1 MSSWLAM
8 PFCAGRL
15 QIDWALSYCGNS
27 VLRVCE
33 AQSRAGSW
41 LHGSAC
47 FDNAKQAEFTKR
59 NGFNIDQTG
68 CEKANVNAATIT
80 RQSKSNLALAFV
92 SLGRKR
98 KRDITTFYAFCRV
111 VDDIADSAE
120 LSVMEKRVR
129 LANWR
134 HMLRT
139 SAPDEPLLA
148 RDVRQ
153 LMQKYSL
160 SPEMLEEIIAGVEMD
175 LSILRYSTFK
185 ELRIYCYR
193 VASAV
198 GLVSIEIFGYENP
211 RCREYAIDLGL
222 ALQMTNIIRDVW
234 KDFQAGRVYL
244 PQEDLAR
251 FGYSEGELAQRQYNQ
266 QFLQLM
272 QFEAARAR
280 EFFTRAAAALPSE
293 DRRAM
298 APAEILGSIYRGVL
312 RRIELDK
319 FRVFEKEYA
328 LSKLEKAG
336 RITAQLFKS
345 FLNWPRRAS
354 I

>member
-92 SLGRKR
+92 SLGRER
-98 KRDITTFYAFCRV
+98 KRDITIFYAFCRV
-111 VDDIADSAE
+111 VDDIADAAE

-139 SAPDEPLLA
+139 GAQDEPLLA

-160 SPEMLEEIIAGVEMD
+160 SPNMLEEIIAGVEMD
-175 LSILRYSTFK
+175 LSIARYPTFK
-185 ELRIYCYR
+185 ELRVYCYR

-198 GLVSIEIFGYENP
+198 GLVSIEIFGYRNR
-211 RCREYAIDLGL
+211 RCREYAVDLGL
-222 ALQMTNIIRDVW
+222 ALQMTNIIRDVS
-234 KDFQAGRVYL
+234 KDHQAGRIYL

-251 FGYSEGELAQRQYNQ
+251 FHYSESDLSKRQYNE

-272 QFEAARAR
+272 RFQASRAR
-280 EFFTRAAAALPSE
+280 EFFSRAVAELPPE

-298 APAEILGSIYRGVL
+298 APAEIMASIYRALL

-319 FRVFEKEYA
+319 FRVFEKEYR
-328 LSKLEKAG
+328 LSKPEKAG

-345 FLNWPRRAS
+345 FLNWPR
-354 I
+354 